1 MAAPNAPKRMS
12 DADLKA
18 LVDSELRRALGV
30 ESSKLSEQRRKAMA
44 YYYAEPEGDLA
55 PPEIEGRSK
64 VVSPDVRNTI
74 ESMLPQ
80 IVVKFIGGDKVVQF
94 DPTKPGDESKADA
107 ATKYLNH
114 IFLKK
119 HDATMLTTTWAKDG
133 MLQKRG
139 VLKVWWDT
147 RTEETREEYKGQTP
161 VQLALLM
168 RDPEIEP
175 IEQSERPDEAEA
187 QHRAEMLEQLTQQL
201 QQVWAAAQQGGG
213 PGQPPAEP
221 EGAMQAGQPPRP
233 PQGNPALAAVQQLQQ
248 QIAAISA
255 LPPAVVYDVAFK
267 RSRKGG
273 KLSIEPVP
281 SDEFI
286 ISREAKTIGTARL
299 VGHKFKR
306 TLSELRS
313 MGYKNVDRLAD
324 GNDTD
329 GDSNVEKIERDSFDD
344 SSGGPEED
352 DTTSDSSQTR
362 VTVRELYMRVDY
374 DGDGI
379 AELRKITR
387 CGSEILDNEVV
398 DEAPFVTWCPVPIPH
413 KFFGMSIADLA
424 MEGQKTKT
432 SIRRGQLD
440 NMYLQ
445 VNGRY
450 FAVTGKVEL
459 DDLLDSRPGGVVRMT
474 QAGMA
479 GRLDQGMGDMAGA
492 AAMFEQEEAALEN
505 STGWTRYSQGNDGK
519 GLNETFGGVKLIT
532 NKADMRTDL
541 VTRMMAQ
548 GFVDLFR
555 LMLKLVC
562 QNQDKAEQIQ
572 VAGKWVDMDPREW
585 SNQFDISPAV
595 GLGVGDKDQ
604 QVAHLLNLRALA
616 VEGLMNGTATPENI
630 YELDVEIAKTMG
642 FQSGARFFNNPKENP
657 PPKQPNPLEAQMQV
671 EQMKLQAMQQ
681 IEREK
686 MQSQERIEAMKAQ
699 QQAQVDQLRA
709 QMQQQTD
716 LVRQQ
721 AEADKARMEAE
732 NKAQLD
738 AIRMEMEE
746 RARVLDDGYRRW
758 KDQLESATRIEVAN
772 IGSKAKLDNPATVAA
787 TNEIATEV
795 TQ

>member
-139 VLKVWWDT
+139 ILKVWWDT

-175 IEQSERPDEAEA
+175 IEQAERPDETEA
-187 QHRAEMLEQLTQQL
+187 RRRAEMLEQLTQQL
-201 QQVWAAAQQGGG
+201 QQAWAATQQGGG

-221 EGAMQAGQPPRP
+221 EGAMQPGQPPRP

-248 QIAAISA
+248 QIDAISQM
-255 LPPAVVYDVAFK
+255 PPAVVYDVAFK

-313 MGYKNVDRLAD
+313 MGYKNVDRLAE

-548 GFVDLFR
+548 GFIDLFR

-572 VAGKWVDMDPREW
+572 IAGEWVAMDPREW
-585 SNQFDISPAV
+585 TNQFDISPAV

-604 QVAHLLNLRALA
+604 QVAHLMGLRALA
-616 VEGLMNGTATPENI
+616 MEGLQNGTATPQNV

-642 FQSGARFFNNPKENP
+642 FQSGARFFNDPKKNP
-657 PPKQPNPLEAQMQV
+657 PPQQPNPLQAQMQV
-671 EQMKLQAMQQ
+671 EQMKAEAMLQ

-732 NKAQLD
+732 NKARLD

-758 KDQLESATRIEVAN
+758 KDQLDSATRIEVAN
-772 IGSKAKLDNPATVAA
+772 IGSKAKLDNPATAAA